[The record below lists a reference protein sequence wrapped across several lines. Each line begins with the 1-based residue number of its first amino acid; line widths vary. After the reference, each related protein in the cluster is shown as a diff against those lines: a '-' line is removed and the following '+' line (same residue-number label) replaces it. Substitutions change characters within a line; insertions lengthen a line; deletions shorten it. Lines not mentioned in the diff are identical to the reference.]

1 MDQYTRRIIGF
12 GVHAGTIDGALLCR
26 MFNPFLQGQ
35 SGVPDFCHVDDLG
48 TFKDIQS
55 ATGVLD

>member
-1 MDQYTRRIIGF
+1 
-12 GVHAGTIDGALLCR
+12 

-55 ATGVLD
+55 ATGALD